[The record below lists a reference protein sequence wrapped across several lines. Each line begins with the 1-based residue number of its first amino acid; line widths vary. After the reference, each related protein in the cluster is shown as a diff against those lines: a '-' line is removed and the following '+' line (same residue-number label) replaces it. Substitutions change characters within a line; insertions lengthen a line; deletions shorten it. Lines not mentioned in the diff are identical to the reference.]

1 MAATDVGLRMHGP
14 GSCEIDVGPRTYALK
29 ADPDAVRQLTEALT
43 QVVPRIRCSAPVRR
57 QLSKDDARRLE
68 PFAKRFREMGILL
81 FPGEKASVTDEPAR
95 RLYSYICRRTEEP
108 DRVFADLRAKR
119 IAVSGPKEVVS
130 VWSPLL
136 TEQGLSLAGHDPGL
150 AGHRPSHVEHDPGL
164 AGHGPSHAGPE
175 PALRIM
181 AACDEASLAAANRR
195 LCAEGTDWLP
205 VLLGAQ
211 RVRIGPWVRVGESG
225 CLRCHLPSQPPRS
238 APRPAGWATFQPGC
252 LHWTGGLIAHLA
264 LRSLLPMGA
273 EHAWGRVTTLD
284 ASTGE
289 QSSVTTWRD
298 PFCPDC
304 ATPAPAAREW
314 MAP

>member
-1 MAATDVGLRMHGP
+1 MAAADVGLRLRGP
-14 GSCEIDVGPRTYALK
+14 GSCEIDVGPRTYVLK
-29 ADPDAVRQLTEALT
+29 ADPDAVRQLADVLT
-43 QVVPRIRCSAPVRR
+43 QVVPKLRRGAPVLR
-57 QLSKDDARRLE
+57 QLTADDAGRLA
-68 PFAKRFREMGILL
+68 PFVKRFRDMGILL
-81 FPGEKASVTDEPAR
+81 FPGEKACVVDEPSR
-95 RLYSYICRRTEEP
+95 RLYSYICRRAEDP

-119 IAVSGPKEVVS
+119 IAVSGPEEIVS
-130 VWSPLL
+130 VWSHLL
-136 TEQGLSLAGHDPGL
+136 TEQGLSLT
-150 AGHRPSHVEHDPGL
+150 
-164 AGHGPSHAGPE
+164 GPD
-175 PALRIM
+175 PALRIV
-181 AACDEASLAAANRR
+181 AASDEANLATANRR

-205 VLLGAQ
+205 VLFGAQ

-225 CLRCHLPSQPPRS
+225 CLRCHLPSHPARS
-238 APRPAGWATFQPGC
+238 APRPAGWATLQSGC

-304 ATPAPAAREW
+304 AAHAPAAREW
-314 MAP
+314 VAP